1 MSSAGLCAALACRA
15 WWGPDRRASA
25 AHNLFG
31 GGSGSQS
38 GEPAEQ
44 SGVLVPFGQVVG
56 DDVGVGGFEGF
67 AFGLS
72 GGASVNLGGGQVGV
86 SEDVADV
93 GQRHACLAEVHG
105 LAVAQYVRAEVGAEE
120 CRVAGLGLVFA
131 DDPGDPAA
139 AELAPVL
146 VDEQRAVVAAGLV
159 EAV

>member
-56 DDVGVGGFEGF
+56 DDFGVGGFEGF
-67 AFGLS
+67 AFGL
-72 GGASVNLGGGQVGV
+72 GGGSGVDVGGRQVDV

-93 GQRHACLAEVHG
+93 GQRHACLVEVHG
-105 LAVAQYVRAEVGAEE
+105 LAMAQYVRAEVGADQ

-131 DDPGDPAA
+131 DDPGDAAA
-139 AELAPVL
+139 AELVSVL
-146 VDEQRAVVAAGLV
+146 VGE
-159 EAV
+159 